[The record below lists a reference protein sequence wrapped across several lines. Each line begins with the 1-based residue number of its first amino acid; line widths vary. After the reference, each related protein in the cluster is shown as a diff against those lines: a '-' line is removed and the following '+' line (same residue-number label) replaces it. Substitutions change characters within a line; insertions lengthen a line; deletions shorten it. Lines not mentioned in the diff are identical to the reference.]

1 MSLLWMSVRLG
12 AILSL
17 ALLLAVRVPATAQD
31 VPKVDAAAG
40 NAPTG
45 CAAFKW
51 PLEKE
56 RKALESTSLESITSG
71 TARGAW
77 KEQAFALAL
86 QPDTEVPFT
95 LPPTKRKKDDD
106 AHRFGAIVAFAAPA
120 KAGTY
125 QVTLSGAGWI
135 DLVQE
140 GKALKPS
147 GHSGVKDCP
156 GLRKSVRFVV
166 GAAPLVLQVS
176 GAPQQSIKIAIGAV
190 D

>member
-1 MSLLWMSVRLG
+1 MSLLQMSNRRG
-12 AILSL
+12 AALSL
-17 ALLLAVRVPATAQD
+17 ALLLASSTPGSAQN
-31 VPKVDAAAG
+31 VPKVDPAARS
-40 NAPTG
+40 APSG

-51 PLEKE
+51 PLDKE
-56 RKALESTSLESITSG
+56 RKALESASLESIASG

-77 KEQAFALAL
+77 KEQAFTLAL

-106 AHRFGAIVAFAAPA
+106 KHRFGAIVAFAAPA
-120 KAGTY
+120 KGGTY

-135 DLVQE
+135 DLVQN

-147 GHSGVKDCP
+147 DHSGAKDCP
-156 GLRKSVRFVV
+156 GLRKSVRFTVD
-166 GAAPLVLQVS
+166 AAPLVLQIS
-176 GAPQQSIKIAIGAV
+176 GAPDQSIKIAIGSV